1 MLRVPAIRIE
11 QPLGVFFA
19 VSLRADFL
27 LKVCYT
33 IRTKFVNDTTEEYEH
48 NKPKGMLQNL
58 ISLSKGS
65 QREKDEDRVKEITRY
80 TETVDAGFPNSIIL
94 GANYTEDGEL
104 ISDPDSEDEND
115 RIRWRVEQE
124 NGIFYLIIPSEQK
137 LASIIDG
144 QHRLFAFTESKNKD
158 MELLCSVYLDLPM
171 PYHAQIFATINMNQ
185 KKVDRNHIYQLFQ
198 FHLEQGESETW
209 APETL
214 AVYFARVLSENKES
228 PLYKKMRL
236 GISDDNTTSISMA
249 SIIDG
254 IMALITANPK
264 DDRETLYSKKIGEG
278 RTRELLQDKRSN
290 SPLRDLYLTNKD
302 RTIYDIIHNYFV
314 AVDTTLW
321 QDKSAN
327 YVFKR
332 TLGVQALFD
341 FLKEITKEKGIKF
354 NYSIEFYEE
363 LLKPVSK
370 INFEKDFFG
379 IQTKLRSRLKSTLL
393 LKSGLKTKEGIVNN
407 YNETDLEYIINSLE

>member
-1 MLRVPAIRIE
+1 MKRVPAIRVE

-19 VSLRADFL
+19 VSLPASFL
-27 LKVCYT
+27 LDVCYT
-33 IRTKFVNDTTEEYEH
+33 IRAEFVDDKAEEYEH
-48 NKPKGMLQNL
+48 NKPKGMIQNL

-80 TETVDAGFPNSIIL
+80 TETVDASFPNAIIL
-94 GANYTEDGEL
+94 GANYTENGEL
-104 ISDPDSEDEND
+104 VQDPDSDNDKD
-115 RIRWRVEQE
+115 RIRWRVEKE
-124 NGIFYLIIPSEQK
+124 GNNYFLVIPTQQK

-144 QHRLFAFTESKNKD
+144 QHRLYAFQNSKNKD

-214 AVYFARVLSENKES
+214 AVYFARVFSENEES

-249 SIIDG
+249 SIVDG
-254 IMALITANPK
+254 IMSLITSKPK
-264 DDRETLYSKKIGEG
+264 DDREILYSKKIEQG
-278 RTRELLQDKRSN
+278 RNRELLIDKIDKA
-290 SPLRDLYLTNKD
+290 PLRDLYLHNKD
-302 RTIYDIIHNYFV
+302 RTIYDIIFNYFK
-314 AVDTTLW
+314 AVDNILW
-321 QDKSAN
+321 KEESST

-341 FLKEITKEKGIKF
+341 FLKEIVKVKGKEF
-354 NYSIEFYEE
+354 NYTTEYFES
-363 LLKPVSK
+363 LLIPVK
-370 INFEKDFFG
+370 VINFNIDFFG
-379 IQTKLRSRLKSTLL
+379 VQTKLRSRLKSTLL
-393 LKSGLKTKEGIVNN
+393 LKSKLKNQDEISNS
-407 YNETDLEYIINSLE
+407 YNEEDIKYIINSLE

>member
-1 MLRVPAIRIE
+1 MKVPAIRVE

-19 VSLRADFL
+19 VSLPASFL
-27 LKVCYT
+27 LDVCYT
-33 IRTKFVNDTTEEYEH
+33 IRAEFVDDKVEEYEH

-58 ISLSKGS
+58 MSLSKGS

-80 TETVDAGFPNSIIL
+80 TETVDASFPNSIIL

-104 ISDPDSEDEND
+104 VQDPDSNNESD
-115 RIRWRVEQE
+115 RIRWRIEKDNDNYFLV
-124 NGIFYLIIPSEQK
+124 IPTKQK

-144 QHRLFAFTESKNKD
+144 QHRLYAFQNSKNKD
-158 MELLCSVYLDLPM
+158 MNLLCSVYLDLPM

-214 AVYFARVLSENKES
+214 AVYFARVLSEDSNS

-249 SIIDG
+249 SIVDG
-254 IMALITANPK
+254 IMALITSKPK
-264 DDRETLYSKKIGEG
+264 DDREILYSKKINEG
-278 RTRELLQDKRSN
+278 RNRELLINKRDS
-290 SPLRDLYLTNKD
+290 SPLRDLYLHNKD
-302 RTIYDIIHNYFV
+302 RTIYDIIFNYFK
-314 AVDTTLW
+314 AVDNILW
-321 QDKSAN
+321 NNKSSN

-341 FLKEITKEKGIKF
+341 FLKEIIKVNGSQF
-354 NYSIEFYEE
+354 NYKSEYFEN
-363 LLKPVSK
+363 LFTPVK
-370 INFEKDFFG
+370 LINFDTQFFG

-393 LKSGLKTKEGIVNN
+393 LKSGLKSENDIINN
-407 YNETDLEYIINSLE
+407 YNEDDIKYIINSLE